1 MRGSSF
7 TPFERATKW
16 SWLIWVRAASAGRSG
31 SVGLL
36 VLGLLRLRDLVVELM
51 VQPELRESFQTET
64 GLNIAKCN
72 I

>member
-1 MRGSSF
+1 M
-7 TPFERATKW
+7 
-16 SWLIWVRAASAGRSG
+16 
-31 SVGLL
+31 GLL